1 MPSVKA
7 NSASR
12 KKVYWPLI
20 GDIPRLATSKPPGSC
35 WLKGYNQASPTN
47 EVREDANEVQSP
59 RKRQPPHPSQGES
72 LWAVPTVPDEPL
84 FLAGE
89 IAGREDEKLARA
101 QRDASLTLRSLR
113 RLPGSILGAAI
124 TRDYTEQGVTSLIGQ
139 TIRTGPKTA
148 V

>member
-1 MPSVKA
+1 
-7 NSASR
+7 
-12 KKVYWPLI
+12 L
-20 GDIPRLATSKPPGSC
+20 
-35 WLKGYNQASPTN
+35 
-47 EVREDANEVQSP
+47 
-59 RKRQPPHPSQGES
+59 

-113 RLPGSILGAAI
+113 RLPGSVLGAAI
-124 TRDYTEQGVTSLIGQ
+124 TKDYTEQGVTSLIGQ